1 MYQTGKSVSRR
12 KETKNLSKEE
22 TLGNKKAILAALAK
36 ASEDSLFLQETT
48 STFDGEPQD
57 YYILSRDQMAALVSG
72 NMGIIESW
80 ISNMDRN
87 HATRLLS
94 RLIKE
99 RW

>member
-1 MYQTGKSVSRR
+1 VSRR
-12 KETKNLSKEE
+12 KEIKNLDNEA
-22 TLGNKKAILAALAK
+22 TIGNKKAILAALAK
-36 ASEDSLFLQETT
+36 ASEDSLFLKKNT

-57 YYILSRDQMAALVSG
+57 YYILTRDEMAALVNG
-72 NMGIIESW
+72 NMGMIESW